1 MAAADAAVYEHI
13 GKIVNK
19 VIAEKPTD
27 AYGLVEVL
35 SRLVREPAKGA
46 APAELTA
53 EELESLIATVA
64 KAKALDKVPS
74 DESGPLA
81 VCAIPDYVE
90 DAEMF
95 SWAGV
100 GLGEM
105 ESYKVQC
112 SLRNM
117 AAAQLEGYTK
127 VRFWGKILGTDA
139 DYYVAE
145 AEKDGGDGE
154 EAEDPDQEASG
165 SPGTNFFIYFV
176 CTDLS
181 GAWTKLPNI
190 RPKDIVAA
198 KKIKKMFSG
207 NPDAKVI
214 THPYFDGLEKVLLR
228 AAIARI
234 TADTTICLKGMLIRE
249 EDAEEVSKP
258 EEFKWPM
265 PSELT
270 EKKAWIHTQP
280 HILNVG
286 RTTHKELPDA
296 EEDPAGFAAAKE
308 LQEHDPSKD
317 MIRSVDSDGLE
328 WNIKQFGDMALYKAA
343 NGAAKSNAVT
353 CVRSLTWP
361 GAVTVSRG
369 QYYASLYIGNGQE
382 SGKPEFFFPA
392 PLDVQDE
399 PEDTPE
405 PEEPQG
411 TPEPVGGEEAAE
423 E

>member
-1 MAAADAAVYEHI
+1 
-13 GKIVNK
+13 
-19 VIAEKPTD
+19 
-27 AYGLVEVL
+27 
-35 SRLVREPAKGA
+35 
-46 APAELTA
+46 
-53 EELESLIATVA
+53 
-64 KAKALDKVPS
+64 
-74 DESGPLA
+74 
-81 VCAIPDYVE
+81 
-90 DAEMF
+90 
-95 SWAGV
+95 
-100 GLGEM
+100 M

-228 AAIARI
+228 ATIARI

-249 EDAEEVSKP
+249 EDAEEVTKP

-280 HILNVG
+280 HILNIG

-296 EEDPAGFAAAKE
+296 EEDPAGFAEAKE
-308 LQEHDPSKD
+308 QQEADPAKD
-317 MIRSVDSDGLE
+317 MIRSVDGDGLA

-343 NGAAKSNAVT
+343 NGTAKSNAVT

-369 QYYASLYIGNGQE
+369 QYYTSLYIGNGQE
-382 SGKPEFFFPA
+382 AKAGNPEFFIPA
-392 PLDVQDE
+392 PPDVQDE